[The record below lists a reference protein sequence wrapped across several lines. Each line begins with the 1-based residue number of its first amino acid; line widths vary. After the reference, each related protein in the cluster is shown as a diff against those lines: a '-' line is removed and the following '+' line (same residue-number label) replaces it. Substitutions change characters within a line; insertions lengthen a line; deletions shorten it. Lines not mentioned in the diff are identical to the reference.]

1 MKVAIL
7 TQPLKNNYGGILQAY
22 ALQKVLRDFGLQV
35 VTVDRQRNKR
45 NIIIR
50 LFRPLKPLIY
60 NVFGKKSGRWLSPA
74 KDKYVHAGMTEF
86 IKKHISMT
94 PKIDSNTKLAKYF
107 FLNRYDAIV
116 IGSDQV
122 WRPIYS
128 PDIYNFFC
136 DFVIDDINI
145 ISYSASF
152 GVNSWE
158 YTDEQTERCRSLI
171 KKFKAV
177 SVREDSGI
185 LLCREKFEVDSELV
199 LDPTLLID
207 KSEYEELIGNK
218 KSEGGGKIFKYI
230 LDSSPLKKDVVDAI
244 SSKLGKSVFTSYPIK
259 SLSDRSIS
267 DWSDYRF
274 PAVEE
279 WLDSFKSAH
288 FVVTDS
294 FHGCAF
300 SIIFNKPF
308 VVIGNKVRG
317 NARLVSLLN
326 IFGLTERLVNEDSCI
341 AELRL
346 MEIDWIKVNKIK
358 QSYKQKSISFLLRN
372 LNVSQN

>member
-22 ALQKVLRDFGLQV
+22 ALQKTLREFGCQV

-45 NIIIR
+45 NIVVR
-50 LFRPLKPLIY
+50 LFRPLKPVIY
-60 NVFGKKSGRWLSPA
+60 DIFGKKIGRWLSPA
-74 KDKYVHAGMTEF
+74 KDEYVHAGMTEF
-86 IKKHISMT
+86 IKRHISMT
-94 PKIDSNTKLAKYF
+94 PKIDSNTKLAKHF
-107 FLNRYDAIV
+107 VLNRYDAIV
-116 IGSDQV
+116 VGSDQV

-152 GVNSWE
+152 GVSSWE

-177 SVREDSGI
+177 SVREDSGV

-199 LDPTLLID
+199 LDPTLLVN
-207 KSEYEELIGNK
+207 KGEYEELIGNK
-218 KSEGGGKIFKYI
+218 KSEGSGKIFKYI
-230 LDSSPLKKDVVDAI
+230 LDGSPLKKEVVDAI
-244 SSKLGKSVFTSYPIK
+244 SSKLGKSVFTTYPIK

-308 VVIGNKVRG
+308 VVIDNKARG

-326 IFGLTERLVNEDSCI
+326 IFGLTERLVSEGSVI

-358 QSYKQKSISFLLRN
+358 QSCQQKSVSFLLRN
-372 LNVSQN
+372 LNVSQD